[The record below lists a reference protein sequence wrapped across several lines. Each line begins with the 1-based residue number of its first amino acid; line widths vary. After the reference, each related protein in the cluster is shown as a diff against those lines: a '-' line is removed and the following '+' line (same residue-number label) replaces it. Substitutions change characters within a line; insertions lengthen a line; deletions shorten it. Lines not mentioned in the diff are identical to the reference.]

1 MKKKHLQ
8 GGHITDC
15 KQALLRRRVLTV
27 LRVCVA
33 ACVLAVCVA
42 TVMVVDL
49 ARKWSL
55 VLFNTELMVRGGS
68 AERET
73 EDNRVSFHLNTK
85 QERWDSK
92 RALTRWQMRL
102 LALRPETRKH
112 KKRPTR
118 QKCFSVYFQR
128 SSVPKG
134 IARYQDESTDC
145 NTKTLAT
152 LSVNS
157 LIYIR
162 NVLITM
168 QCLFKKPSSTG
179 TTNTHSHA
187 GSLLFHTE
195 GRHYLIA

>member
-1 MKKKHLQ
+1 MGFKEQTRIGMEKKHLQ

-15 KQALLRRRVLTV
+15 KQALFSRRVLTV
-27 LRVCVA
+27 LCVCVA
-33 ACVLAVCVA
+33 ACVLAVRVA

-55 VLFNTELMVRGGS
+55 VFFDAELMVRGGS

-73 EDNRVSFHLNTK
+73 EDDSFISLKCKTK
-85 QERWDSK
+85 IKRRDSK
-92 RALTRWQMRL
+92 RVLTWWQMRL
-102 LALRPETRKH
+102 LALRPETRKQ
-112 KKRPTR
+112 KKRPTH

-134 IARYQDESTDC
+134 IMRYQDKSTDC
-145 NTKTLAT
+145 NTTILAT

-168 QCLFKKPSSTG
+168 QCLFKKT
-179 TTNTHSHA
+179 
-187 GSLLFHTE
+187 
-195 GRHYLIA
+195 